1 MFFRTGH
8 PPLNRRCGSPSVPFP
23 EPFLPTFGTLDWVF
37 STPFGGSALT
47 PDAPQVQR
55 ARYSNP
61 PLNRVF
67 HLFFNALHG
76 SGNLGARARA
86 T

>member
-47 PDAPQVQR
+47 PDA
-55 ARYSNP
+55 ARCPELYIP
-61 PLNRVF
+61 VF
-67 HLFFNALHG
+67 IEV
-76 SGNLGARARA
+76 
-86 T
+86 